1 MTDEFFR
8 NLDAGYMLMVIVI
21 FLLGFILFGAF
32 YESYTISEFK
42 ETATCEQLFEK
53 IENSGDAVL
62 YNSKWIEKECWK

>member
-1 MTDEFFR
+1 MTH
-8 NLDAGYMLMVIVI
+8 AWCMLIVIVV
-21 FLLGFILFGAF
+21 ILMTILVFGAL
-32 YESYTISEFK
+32 YTSYTISQFK